1 MFDAHGLFVDILGLF
16 ACPTMRGRHERVAI
30 LLVHMDL
37 LCVEINKLASPCAAG
52 SLLIIRQP
60 EVLGVVG
67 TL

>member
-1 MFDAHGLFVDILGLF
+1 
-16 ACPTMRGRHERVAI
+16 MRGRHERVAI